1 MVDHDH
7 FEGGGFAGYIRVSP
21 GNADADV
28 QRSVAA
34 QKQMLEKFTEEDG
47 SGTIVWYVDI
57 DDGIAP
63 PALQAL
69 LADAK
74 APDRGFDTVLVYSF
88 ARLSRD
94 MVEFHAIRLGLREVG
109 VELVSVSEDGV
120 SSTPTDRLIESIIQ
134 AVNDYHRRF
143 DDHCRERHS
152 QATRRGIAAARRRR
166 EGC

>member
-21 GNADADV
+21 GNTYADV

-74 APDRGFDTVLVYSF
+74 APNPGFDTVLVYKF
-88 ARLSRD
+88 SR
-94 MVEFHAIRLGLREVG
+94 MSRNLVNNIQIRAKLRESG
-109 VELVSVSEDGV
+109 VTVVSVSEPDAP
-120 SSTPTDRLIESIIQ
+120 TPTDRLIESVIQ
-134 AVNDYHRRF
+134 TMDEF
-143 DDHCRERHS
+143 QRELH
-152 QATRRGIAAARRRR
+152 AEDTRRGIEGARRRR